1 MQLVC
6 KHCFVSI
13 WKDCDLVALLEDD
26 SGMEVTFDIY
36 NFLFALQTRLIR
48 NILHF
53 MATRY

>member
-1 MQLVC
+1 MQMQHVC

-36 NFLFALQTRLIR
+36 NFLFALK
-48 NILHF
+48 HV
-53 MATRY
+53 